1 MIYLYYSLQIL
12 QTNLETFAK
21 LLKALQVFLT
31 EYRNNGFE
39 KAKIEANDLAKILE
53 VEPVFKKTQLRKKK

>member
-1 MIYLYYSLQIL
+1 
-12 QTNLETFAK
+12 LETFAK